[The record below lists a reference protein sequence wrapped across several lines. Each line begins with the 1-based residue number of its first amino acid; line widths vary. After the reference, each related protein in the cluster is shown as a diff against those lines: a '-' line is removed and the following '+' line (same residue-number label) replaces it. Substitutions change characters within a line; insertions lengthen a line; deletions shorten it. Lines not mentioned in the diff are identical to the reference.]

1 MFLKYIQIVNYKN
14 LKATKFEFDR
24 GTNTI
29 IGENDTGKSNA
40 MTAIRI
46 LLDNGYFYNSKRLKE
61 TDFFDVLEDWRGHWI
76 IISAFF
82 NEISLDD
89 KTNEVCAEI
98 CPIEENEIF
107 LKSYIRCAGYDYG
120 TVTLFIRPVKKVRKY
135 LAEAKN
141 KEEFEQRRKT
151 ITLSDYEFVYTSRSQ
166 VDFTNDDVYKSIVGD
181 FDAGV
186 YVDPEK
192 DDLSILGSKIDILNV
207 WQYISV
213 VFIDALRD
221 VQNELKK
228 PKNPLRRIFD
238 IIQNEIRDED
248 FETIRAKIRDL
259 NTSISNV
266 HQVANIGNHVS
277 DKLNEIVGL
286 IYSPE
291 ITVESRLKEDAAS
304 IAKHLVVS
312 PSSQDDIELLG
323 LGHLNMLYIAL
334 KLVEFEYGRKHEV
347 LNIMIVEEPEAH
359 IHTHIQKTLFDN
371 LKVMQDYTQVI
382 LTTHSTHI
390 SEVADICK
398 VNILKMD
405 NRISKVMKP
414 SNGLDQFGKDV
425 LEIKDISMTKCLERY
440 LDAKR
445 SVLLFS
451 KGIILVEGDGEEIL
465 VPSLVVK
472 SLGVSLDELGI
483 GVVNV
488 GNVAF
493 ENIACIFSDE
503 RLQRHCAI
511 VTDLDAIL
519 PNAKKCK
526 ETAAK
531 RGKSR
536 KEKLEKLFKDNKWV
550 KSFYA
555 PFTFEVDFA
564 SEEVNRDYIKK
575 IVETHYIDETTINE
589 HKNSIDGTDAERYDS
604 VLTIAKA
611 IGKGWYATL
620 LASSVGED
628 VVIPEYIL
636 RAIVYASQS
645 IVSNDIFW
653 KVARYR
659 FEKKKLECD
668 FWVKSQEIN
677 LNITEKNKL
686 IQEFCEKY
694 PQDSVARFIQYYK
707 ELS

>member
-1 MFLKYIQIVNYKN
+1 M
-14 LKATKFEFDR
+14 
-24 GTNTI
+24 
-29 IGENDTGKSNA
+29 
-40 MTAIRI
+40 
-46 LLDNGYFYNSKRLKE
+46 
-61 TDFFDVLEDWRGHWI
+61 
-76 IISAFF
+76 
-82 NEISLDD
+82 
-89 KTNEVCAEI
+89 
-98 CPIEENEIF
+98 
-107 LKSYIRCAGYDYG
+107 
-120 TVTLFIRPVKKVRKY
+120 
-135 LAEAKN
+135 
-141 KEEFEQRRKT
+141 
-151 ITLSDYEFVYTSRSQ
+151 
-166 VDFTNDDVYKSIVGD
+166 
-181 FDAGV
+181 
-186 YVDPEK
+186 
-192 DDLSILGSKIDILNV
+192 GSKIDILNV
-207 WQYISV
+207 WQHVSV

-238 IIQNEIRDED
+238 TIQSEIKDED

-259 NTSISNV
+259 NSSISNV
-266 HQVANIGNHVS
+266 HQVANIGNNVS
-277 DKLNEIVGL
+277 NKLNEIVGL
-286 IYSPE
+286 IYSPD

-465 VPSLVVK
+465 FPSLVAK
-472 SLGVSLDELGI
+472 SLGISLDELGI

-519 PNAKKCK
+519 PDAEKCK
-526 ETAAK
+526 EAAAK
-531 RGKSR
+531 RGESR

-564 SEEVNRDYIKK
+564 SEEVNREYIKK
-575 IVETHYIDETTINE
+575 IVETHYVDETTINK
-589 HKNSIDGTDAERYDS
+589 HKNSIDGTEAERYDS
-604 VLTIAKA
+604 VLTVAKG

-620 LASSVGED
+620 LASLVGED

-645 IVSNDIFW
+645 VISNDILW

-659 FEKKKLECD
+659 FEKKKSECD
-668 FWVKSQEIN
+668 FWEKSQDVD
-677 LNITEKNKL
+677 LNITEKNEL
-686 IQEFCEKY
+686 IQAFCEKY
-694 PQDSVARFIQYYK
+694 PQDSVARFIQCYK
-707 ELS
+707 DLS